1 MNTVDLTYFIYS
13 LYVFWSFKIALSD
26 KMYIFEKFLNVSK

>member
-1 MNTVDLTYFIYS
+1 MNTVDLTYFIY
-13 LYVFWSFKIALSD
+13 KIALCD